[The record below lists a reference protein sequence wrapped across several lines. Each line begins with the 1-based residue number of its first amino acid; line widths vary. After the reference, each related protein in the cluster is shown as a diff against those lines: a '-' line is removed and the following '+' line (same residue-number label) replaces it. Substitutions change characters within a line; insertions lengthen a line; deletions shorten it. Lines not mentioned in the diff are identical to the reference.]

1 MHTTREEY
9 IRSIAEDFGFGL
21 CGFARAEELHQ
32 ESEMLLDWL
41 EHGYQAGMAYMERNQ
56 DKRKNPALIIEGVC
70 SVISLG
76 MIYNTPYKHN
86 TDSGRGKI
94 SRYGWGDDYHE
105 LMWERLE
112 KMCLKIK
119 EVYPD
124 FSYKYYVDTGPV
136 MDKAWAVRAGLGWRG
151 KHTNIINREKG
162 SWFFIANIFTN
173 IELKED
179 IAVEDF
185 CGSCTACIDACP
197 TKAIV
202 QPWQVDAGKCISYL
216 TIENKGEISPQFNGQ
231 FEGWIFGCDIC
242 QDVCPWNNKFG
253 AVTAEESFQPRN
265 DETSLSLEYISELD
279 NKQFRDRFSGSP
291 LLRAKLKGLKRNA
304 EFLAGSEVKGDN
316 L

>member
-41 EHGYQAGMAYMERNQ
+41 EHGYQAGMTYMERNQ
-56 DKRKNPALIIEGVC
+56 DKRKNPELIIEGVC

-86 TDSGRGKI
+86 TDAGRGKI

-253 AVTAEESFQPRN
+253 AVTAEEGFQPRN

-304 EFLAGSEVKGDN
+304 EFLVGSEVKGDN